1 MIALYLDGRVTLDA
15 RVEDIDAAIA
25 SLGAEHTLMVVE
37 LPSGTTIT
45 VGGGPDRFV
54 TEVAKSATDR
64 LCVVDPRQPGGD
76 VELLIEGERF
86 VSPARLCVDRDAVRE
101 AVRTFV
107 ADDGARS
114 PRLEWSVPTRP
125 S

>member
-15 RVEDIDAAIA
+15 RVEDIDAAVA

-45 VGGGPDRFV
+45 VGGGPARFV

-64 LCVVDPRQPGGD
+64 WCVVDPRQPEGD
-76 VELLIEGERF
+76 VELLVEGERF
-86 VSPARLCVDRDAVRE
+86 VSPARHCVDRDAVRE
-101 AVRTFV
+101 AVRSFV
-107 ADDGARS
+107 AGNGARS
-114 PRLEWSVPTRP
+114 PRLQWEAPTRP